1 MAQTIKLKRGT
12 TTPTASNIVSGEV
25 AVDTSAQKLYINDGG
40 TVKEIAG
47 NGVFPSINDTG
58 TGGIAFNINSDL
70 QCRFF
75 NAIKEQT
82 YNLTG
87 TDIDPNNGTIQY
99 KTLTANT
106 TLTESI
112 ANGQFVTLMIDDGA
126 GYTITWPTTTWVGGS
141 APTLETTGYNIIEL
155 WQVAGTLYGAFVGAA

>member
-12 TTPTASNIVSGEV
+12 TTPTTSNIVSGEV

-47 NGVFPSINDTG
+47 NGVFPSISDSG
-58 TGGIAFNINSDL
+58 TASSITISSANAV
-70 QCRFF
+70 RFH
-75 NAIKEQT
+75 AGLREQQ
-82 YNLTG
+82 YELTG
-87 TDIDPNNGTIQY
+87 TVLNPDNGSIQF

-106 TLTESI
+106 TFTESFD
-112 ANGQFVTLMIDDGA
+112 NGNFITLMIDDGS
-126 GYTITWPTTTWVGGS
+126 GYTITWPTISWVGGS

-155 WQVAGTLYGAFVGAA
+155 WQQGGTLYGAFVGAA